1 MQFMT
6 MYADLAFLAV
16 TLCVVLLINV
26 KGFSFPPYAGKIML
40 ALDTTAARLSS
51 YDGEI
56 GLDYIFT
63 DFIPQLREA
72 GFSEEVIRGYT
83 TVNCWNAFA
92 ASTK

>member
-1 MQFMT
+1 MM
-6 MYADLAFLAV
+6 
-16 TLCVVLLINV
+16 
-26 KGFSFPPYAGKIML
+26 PYAGKIML
-40 ALDTTAARLSS
+40 ALDTTAARLHS

-72 GFSEEVIRGYT
+72 GFPEEVIRGYT